1 MSVAISTLIANERK
15 ALMTHASPLLSL
27 VIPAYNEV
35 DSAAEIAEFYRDI
48 RAAHPDMNFELIV
61 VDDGSTDGTREA
73 LVETLA
79 GIGSARVVSL
89 SRNFGSHAGISAGF
103 AHATGDAALTL
114 SADRQEPLEAIS
126 EFIAA
131 WRDGADIVWGLRA
144 VRATKKGV
152 GESFAKGFSR
162 LYGTHSDVPNYP
174 QEGPSQILAS
184 RAALDALNAMPELN
198 RNVLAMAAW
207 VGFEQRKIYFEQL
220 PRPHGVS
227 KWTTKRKM
235 KLVVDSFVEFSHA
248 PVQWIAWGGLLI
260 GGIGAVLL
268 LLALVLVFFQ
278 GFGAAIAL
286 ISGLVLAVGGMILVA
301 IGVLGEY
308 VWRAGDDARRR
319 PVYIVKSVSEV
330 PSSVPTHPSSQTG
343 TA

>member
-1 MSVAISTLIANERK
+1 
-15 ALMTHASPLLSL
+15 MTSDAPLLSL

-35 DSAAEIAEFYRDI
+35 ESADEIAEFYRDI
-48 RAAHPDMNFELIV
+48 RAAHRDVDFELIV
-61 VDDGSTDGTREA
+61 VDDGSTDGTRDA
-73 LVETLA
+73 LLGALA
-79 GIGSARVVSL
+79 DVGPARVVSL

-103 AHATGDAALTL
+103 AHARGDAALTL

-126 EFIAA
+126 DFISE
-131 WRDGADIVWGLRA
+131 WRSGADIVWGLRA
-144 VRATKKGV
+144 VRAVKKGV
-152 GESFAKGFSR
+152 GESFAKTFSR
-162 LYGTHSDVPNYP
+162 IYGAHSDVPNYP

-184 RAALDALNAMPELN
+184 RAVLDVLNAMPELN

-207 VGFEQRKIYFEQL
+207 VGFDQRKIHFEQL
-220 PRPHGVS
+220 PRPHGES

-248 PVQWIAWGGLLI
+248 PLEWVAWGGLVVGAL
-260 GGIGAVLL
+260 GAVTL

-278 GFGAAIAL
+278 PLGAGFAL
-286 ISGLVLAVGGMILVA
+286 LSGLILAMGGMILVG

-319 PVYIVKSVSEV
+319 PVYIVRGVSEAQA
-330 PSSVPTHPSSQTG
+330 SASHHQASQSG
-343 TA
+343 EA